1 MPDAVDMAVEIE
13 GELLAHGLAQAARP
27 IEAGVSG
34 ECDECEWWMPRLV
47 GGRCGFCRDG
57 RARPDDWEP
66 PVPPAATILKNNT
79 TPVAAPIEE
88 RIMSGKSIML
98 PAAAANAIAA
108 VVARAS
114 AGDISLGQAAAD
126 LIERGVAAA
135 PVELAVPEAMTPRE
149 RMVALL
155 DGVSDL
161 LIEQIE
167 AAAAPSEDPA
177 VVAERDAWK
186 VRAEAAEE
194 RLAAMKQLLAA

>member
-1 MPDAVDMAVEIE
+1 
-13 GELLAHGLAQAARP
+13 
-27 IEAGVSG
+27 
-34 ECDECEWWMPRLV
+34 
-47 GGRCGFCRDG
+47 
-57 RARPDDWEP
+57 
-66 PVPPAATILKNNT
+66 
-79 TPVAAPIEE
+79 
-88 RIMSGKSIML
+88 MSGKSIML